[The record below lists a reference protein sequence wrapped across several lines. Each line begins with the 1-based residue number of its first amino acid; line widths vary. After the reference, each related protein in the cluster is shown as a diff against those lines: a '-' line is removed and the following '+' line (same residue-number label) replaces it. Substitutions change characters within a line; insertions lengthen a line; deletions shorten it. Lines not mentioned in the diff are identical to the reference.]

1 MISMHNEYP
10 LALEKLLVT
19 HEMLSPYCQELKS
32 RFKLS
37 DNKCHKLIPNQMNKE
52 KYVLHYRNL
61 QLYYTGL
68 DLKVTKVRR
77 ALKFHQSP

>member
-10 LALEKLLVT
+10 LAPEKLLVT
-19 HEMLSPYCQELKS
+19 HEMLSLYCHELKS

-61 QLYYTGL
+61 QLYTGL
-68 DLKVTKVRR
+68 GLKVTKVHR
-77 ALKFHQSP
+77 ALKFHLPD